1 MAQYDWE
8 LDQLD
13 MKTTFLYGNLDE
25 EIFMTQFD
33 RGETVHKKY
42 ILKSVCA
49 FASSIHPLYD
59 RG

>member
-13 MKTTFLYGNLDE
+13 MKTTFLYDNLDE

-33 RGETVHKKY
+33 RGETVDKKY
-42 ILKSVCA
+42 HFEKCVCLCFLDTSV
-49 FASSIHPLYD
+49 IW
-59 RG
+59 